1 MSAPIRIG
9 VLGAGRIGRLHAR
22 LIAREVPG
30 LALGA
35 LFDVDAGAATDVAR
49 DLGVEVARSADELM
63 ASRATDAIAICTSTD
78 THVDLLVSA
87 AETGKPVFLEKPL
100 SLDLE
105 AVDRALAAVEQ
116 AGCYLQLGFNRRFD
130 PGHASVRAA
139 IVAGDVGELH
149 LLRISSRDP
158 GPPPLDYIR
167 VSGGIFLDMTV
178 HDFDM
183 ARFLTGS
190 EVEEV
195 YAVGAVRVDEE
206 IGAAGDLD
214 TVVITMRH
222 ADRTLTTIDNSRRA
236 AYGFDQRLEAF
247 GSAGMAVSANPL
259 RHMGSVTTRAGTRTE
274 PLPHFFLER
283 YVPSYVAQWAA
294 FEEAVRTGSP
304 PPVTGRDGRAALVL
318 GLAARRSAHEAH
330 PVRTAE
336 IG

>member
-1 MSAPIRIG
+1 MSTPIRIG
-9 VLGAGRIGRLHAR
+9 VLGAGRIGSLHAR

-30 LALGA
+30 LALSS
-35 LFDVDAGAATDVAR
+35 LFDVDRDIAAAVAR
-49 DLGVEVARSADELM
+49 ELGVEVSPSADDLM
-63 ASRATDAIAICTSTD
+63 SSTGTDAIAICTSTD
-78 THVDLLVSA
+78 THVNLLLAA
-87 AETGKPVFLEKPL
+87 AEIGKPVFLEKPL
-100 SLDLE
+100 SLDLAE
-105 AVDRALAAVEQ
+105 VDRALEAAER
-116 AGCYLQLGFNRRFD
+116 AGIYLQLGFNRRFD

-139 IVAGDVGELH
+139 IAAGEVGDLH

-158 GPPPLDYIR
+158 DPPPLEYIR

-214 TVVITMRH
+214 TVMVTVRH
-222 ADRTLTTIDNSRRA
+222 ADRTLTTIDNSRRC

-247 GSAGMAVSANPL
+247 GSEGMAVSENPL
-259 RHMGSVTTRAGTRTE
+259 RHMGSLTTRAGTRTE

-283 YVPSYVAQWAA
+283 YVPSYVAQWAV
-294 FEEAVRTGSP
+294 FEEALRTGSP
-304 PPVTGRDGRAALVL
+304 PPVTGADGRAALVL
-318 GLAARRSAHEAH
+318 GLAARRSAQEQR